1 VDGAKLAD
9 KSLENDPDGNFFP
22 FSSSLFSFV
31 FSVVGLP
38 GPTIVHAGEVIAGL
52 SFVSL
57 APFLFFLM
65 QARWLWEFSFM
76 RRVVMDR
83 RVILVL
89 PVDVD
94 NPYVL
99 VV

>member
-1 VDGAKLAD
+1 VDGAKLAY
-9 KSLENDPDGNFFP
+9 KSLENDPDANFFP
-22 FSSSLFSFV
+22 FSSSLFSFLF

-38 GPTIVHAGEVIAGL
+38 GPAIVHAGEVIAGL
-52 SFVSL
+52 SFVLL

-83 RVILVL
+83 RAILVL
-89 PVDVD
+89 RDRR
-94 NPYVL
+94 
-99 VV
+99 